1 MASLMKTI
9 FFFTV
14 VVTVVGLSQA
24 AANPLSDAFYK
35 AFTNPE
41 GFDAYLQSERLRH
54 DGYLEAL
61 ERCYLKAI
69 GLLTIIE
76 RRENRRY
83 SSCYYNNECYKMAK
97 KLQAIKELRLNIE
110 ELYTYVKNA
119 IKNNRM
125 GFSDSSIGK
134 AAFIT
139 YNFHRKNYID
149 IRTDP
154 VFRSQLSILSSIDG
168 R

>member
-14 VVTVVGLSQA
+14 VLTMAGLSQA
-24 AANPLSDAFYK
+24 AANPLSDAFYT
-35 AFTNPE
+35 AFTNPG
-41 GFDAYLQSERLRH
+41 GFDAYLHSERLRH
-54 DGYLEAL
+54 EGYLEAL

-69 GLLTIIE
+69 PLLTIIE

-83 SSCYYNNECYKMAK
+83 SSCYYNNECHRMAK

-110 ELYTYVKNA
+110 ELYAYVKNA

-139 YNFHRKNYID
+139 YNFHRKNYMD
-149 IRTDP
+149 IRTNP
-154 VFRSQLSILSSIDG
+154 VFRFQLSVLSSIDG